1 MRAHSAQSSPHSH
14 ARAHAHGS
22 DCAEQSKRGG
32 EPSAHLG
39 SCQCCAALWQLRM
52 RTLVCSFK
60 RTETVIKNGKRC
72 PSLQRATRNT
82 TCAAA
87 HNGFG
92 VRRTVGGARPPAP
105 GSTRRVFAPAPAGA
119 GARARAR
126 VPACVVCVRVSVCA
140 HVCMR
145 VRCHRF
151 AASQR
156 RWSRMGKSHLQ
167 HLRRR

>member
-1 MRAHSAQSSPHSH
+1 MRAHSAQSSPH

-22 DCAEQSKRGG
+22 DCAEQRKRGG
-32 EPSAHLG
+32 EPSAHVG

-72 PSLQRATRNT
+72 PSLQRATCSTQYN
-82 TCAAA
+82 
-87 HNGFG
+87 
-92 VRRTVGGARPPAP
+92 VRRSAQRFWCAPHCRRCKTSSARQHAACVCTC
-105 GSTRRVFAPAPAGA
+105 SCRCRRAC
-119 GARARAR
+119 ARA
-126 VPACVVCVRVSVCA
+126 CLHCVRVSVCA